1 MIDRVTLDIVGSPA
15 PTFTI
20 PDASGLAP
28 LEFHLGPVPQ
38 ASHSAS
44 EIPQPSPDVVARFQ
58 AAMAEPAATPTMPS
72 SATSVSPE
80 ATPRQLDAGAAL
92 GQDIRQATTDNAA
105 RLPAAEIQT
114 QAVESVPLDATETR
128 QPAATRTNPL
138 PATDVPTIGRT
149 YDNGMATRPDAMPC
163 PTDAGSATSQ
173 DTRQPTVVTSARQP
187 ITAHTPAHPTAAAQ
201 PAADHT
207 PAHPTAAAQPAVDHT
222 PAHPTAA
229 AQPAADHIPAQP
241 TAATKPVAA
250 DIPAQPTAAAQPV
263 AADIPT
269 QPTAAAQPATA
280 DIPAQPTAATKPVAA
295 DIPQANPGTP
305 TIREPADV
313 EMADGVYTPKTVEGR
328 LDKPAAMPSQDEDG
342 IRIGKGVRLTAD
354 DKQVVQASDSIA
366 QPLQAAPVVVPVAP
380 DAAPTAVAGAVSIEI
395 DPAAATAKTR
405 ELVDAAA
412 QVADTILVT
421 PSLVRGEGAITIQ
434 LKPTVLDGSEI
445 RLEAKGSAITVA
457 ITPAT
462 PSVAQVIAQSQAQFE
477 QALVER
483 LPSFQI
489 AVTMAPTKSV
499 RRSETAT

>member
-1 MIDRVTLDIVGSPA
+1 MIDIVTLDIVGSPV

-20 PDASGLAP
+20 PDASGLVP
-28 LEFHLGPVPQ
+28 LELHLGTATQ
-38 ASHSAS
+38 TGNSGS
-44 EIPQPSPDVVARFQ
+44 EIPLPSPDAVARFQ

-72 SATSVSPE
+72 STTSVSPE

-149 YDNGMATRPDAMPC
+149 DDNGMATRPDAMPC

-173 DTRQPTVVTSARQP
+173 DIRQPTLDTSARQS
-187 ITAHTPAHPTAAAQ
+187 IT
-201 PAADHT
+201 
-207 PAHPTAAAQPAVDHT
+207 
-222 PAHPTAA
+222 
-229 AQPAADHIPAQP
+229 
-241 TAATKPVAA
+241 
-250 DIPAQPTAAAQPV
+250 
-263 AADIPT
+263 ADIPT
-269 QPTAAAQPATA
+269 QPTTAAQPVAT
-280 DIPAQPTAATKPVAA
+280 
-295 DIPQANPGTP
+295 DIPQANPVTP
-305 TIREPADV
+305 TIRETADV

-342 IRIGKGVRLTAD
+342 IRIGNDVRRTTD
-354 DKQVVQASDSIA
+354 DKQAVQASDSIA
-366 QPLQAAPVVVPVAP
+366 QPLQAAPVIVPVAP
-380 DAAPTAVAGAVSIEI
+380 DAAPTTVAGAVSIEI

-434 LKPTVLDGSEI
+434 LKPNVLDGSEI
-445 RLEAKGSAITVA
+445 RLEAKGTAISVA